1 MDVMEMIEEIKEY
14 YYSSKR
20 LITDIVAYHNELHG
34 VNHEFE
40 NKILAII
47 DSFPTLKR
55 FMVNRERVTE
65 EELKLVHRES
75 RYYHCMVY
83 LEYKKLHNLV

>member
-1 MDVMEMIEEIKEY
+1 MNIMEMIEEIKEY

-20 LITDIVAYHNELHG
+20 LITEIVADHNELNG
-34 VNHEFE
+34 VNYDYED
-40 NKILAII
+40 KILSII

-75 RYYHCMVY
+75 RYYHTMVY